1 MSHPFIG
8 GNSNKKLFFIDQSL
22 DVLYVDTFNTKL
34 NKWEANNSY
43 NGLPNTK
50 FLLFD
55 SWVFNET
62 TGISYSFQGLNI
74 GVVMFD
80 TINFAWINSISN
92 PQNLF
97 PRSSFLSKC
106 IPVLLSNCQILYIGG
121 EFSNIHKYQILMD
134 RILTYDSIKDS
145 WQFNNTTG
153 KTPEWRKYHTVVLT
167 SDGRIIVYGGQN
179 NLSMPAT
186 PSLTVLDT
194 SKIPFEWSTPTEEN
208 SIGRLIHH
216 TSVMVKNYMI
226 TAFGTNVSEKGD
238 DLDNYNIYK
247 LDTSNLSNYKWSL
260 LSNYTLQSISPF
272 PNTTIKPNSE
282 VNNASFNE

>member
-1 MSHPFIG
+1 LKNVSLENETIYSSQWLNIAKPPSYIKMSHPFIG

-50 FLLFD
+50 FLLLD

-106 IPVLLSNCQILYIGG
+106 IPVLLSNGQILYIGG
-121 EFSNIHKYQILMD
+121 EF
-134 RILTYDSIKDS
+134 
-145 WQFNNTTG
+145 
-153 KTPEWRKYHTVVLT
+153 T

-194 SKIPFEWSTPTEEN
+194 SKTPFEWSTPTEEN

-226 TAFGTNVSEKGD
+226 TAFGD

-260 LSNYTLQSISPF
+260 LSKYTLQSISPF

-282 VNNASFNE
+282 VNNASFNGFDSVGLSTRWIVTIL